1 MVALSHIGIEGCNMM
16 FDTQLAAEYL
26 TGDPF
31 VGADALLLLFGVSE
45 HPLREK
51 MKGIVKSNTFFWHKR
66 PLQKDYV
73 EYAGLDAGLLFKVAP
88 KLSAKFG
95 NDEQKNLLIASM
107 ARAEFSMKYNGK
119 RSVCFDIENDYAI
132 ASSELL
138 EVFRAESVVKNEP
151 LKNKCEVEDLINLL
165 PEDLLSKLVQK
176 GTHIPTH
183 MAEYDLVDINLDVGR
198 RACCWM
204 GNDRVFLSDDENR
217 LVTMEEIDCI
227 VSKLGGFGTDNRAG
241 LEQKLHRISGMC
253 NRKGEVIGLSMRVG
267 RWFEGNA
274 AMLVDLLLGSDKS
287 ILILGEPGSGK
298 TTIVRE
304 AVRVLASRHN
314 VCVVDT
320 SNEIA
325 GDGDIPH
332 PCIGDARRMMV
343 PSLDAQSSVMVECVQ
358 NHTPHIMVID
368 EIGRPREVEAA
379 RTVKQRGVRII
390 ASAHGDLRK
399 LLKNKELRG
408 LVGGVESVT
417 LGDAAAKEEAMRK
430 SNGKAN
436 GSFSKTKAQ
445 RMGEPT
451 FDVIV
456 EVRRGEKHEWRI
468 TRDAKVAVD
477 AILDGQKYKA
487 ELRSRDSRLPIVMY
501 DLVEL

>member
-1 MVALSHIGIEGCNMM
+1 MYINLNRNLIL
-16 FDTQLAAEYL
+16 FYFY
-26 TGDPF
+26 F
-31 VGADALLLLFGVSE
+31 V
-45 HPLREK
+45 
-51 MKGIVKSNTFFWHKR
+51 FFN
-66 PLQKDYV
+66 Q
-73 EYAGLDAGLLFKVAP
+73 ALDAGLLLDVMS
-88 KLSAKFG
+88 KLHAHYG
-95 NDEQKNLLIASM
+95 DEGISIIMTASM
-107 ARAEFSMKYNGK
+107 ARAEFAIKYNGK
-119 RSVCFDIENDYAI
+119 RSICFDIENEYAI
-132 ASSELL
+132 ASSELI
-138 EVFRAESVVKNEP
+138 EVFHPESAMKNEP
-151 LKNKCEVEDLINLL
+151 LKSKCEVKDLIDLL
-165 PEDLLSKLVQK
+165 PADLTHELVQE
-176 GTHIPTH
+176 GTDIPTY
-183 MAEYDLVDINLDVGR
+183 MAEYALIDINLDVGR

-204 GNDRVFLSDDENR
+204 GDDRVFLSQDENR
-217 LVTMEEIDCI
+217 LVTMEEIDDI
-227 VSKLGGFGTDNRAG
+227 VSKLGGFGSDNRAG

-253 NRKGEVIGLSMRVG
+253 NRNGEVIGLSMRVG

-274 AMLVDLLLGSDKS
+274 AMLVDFLLGSDKS

-298 TTIVRE
+298 TTIVRD
-304 AVRVLASRHN
+304 AVSVLASRHN

-325 GDGDIPH
+325 GDGNIPH